1 MENPANATQPFRIL
15 ALDGGG
21 IMGTFTAAVL
31 AELERMTGK
40 RVWEYFDLITGT
52 STGGI
57 IAVALGL
64 GIPAERILKLYDEQ
78 GLRIFPPPRLWLLG
92 RAWWNLKHVFRP
104 KHSQQVLRQVVE
116 DVVGDRKF
124 GHSKVRLVIPAFD
137 ADRGGPQLFKTAHR
151 PEYKQDYLLPAV
163 TVALGTA
170 AAPTYY
176 PAYTAAGGGCYID
189 GGVWANCPVM
199 IGLLEATCVLKQPI
213 DQVELLSIGTTTEPF
228 HVNARRRT
236 GGILRWGR
244 AAIALFMQGQVEGAL
259 GQARLMTNHRM
270 LRVNSVTAPGRF
282 TMDDATVVAELKSLG
297 EQAAR
302 IHERE
307 ISQRF
312 LFAPASPFTPHWTP
326 PASSIAAP
334 SAGSGISSVGG

>member
-1 MENPANATQPFRIL
+1 
-15 ALDGGG
+15 
-21 IMGTFTAAVL
+21 MGTYTAAML

-40 RVWEYFDLITGT
+40 RLWEYFDLITGT

-64 GIPAERILKLYDEQ
+64 GIPAERILRLYLEQ
-78 GLRIFPPPRLWLLG
+78 GARIFPFPRLWLLG
-92 RAWWNLKHVFRP
+92 HAWWTLKHVFRP
-104 KHSQQVLRQVVE
+104 KHSQQVLKQVIE
-116 DVVGDRKF
+116 DVVKDQRFGD
-124 GHSKVRLVIPAFD
+124 SKVRLVIPAFD

-151 PEYKQDYLLPAV
+151 PEFKQDYLLPAV

-189 GGVWANCPVM
+189 GGVWANCPAM

-213 DQVELLSIGTTTEPF
+213 ERVELLSIGTTTEPF
-228 HVNARRRT
+228 HVSTRRRR
-236 GGILRWGR
+236 GGILRWGKGAVR
-244 AAIALFMQGQVEGAL
+244 LFMQGQVEGAI

-270 LRVNSVTAPGRF
+270 LRVNNVTVPGRF
-282 TMDDATVVAELKSLG
+282 TIDDATVVAELKSLG

-302 IHERE
+302 IYERE

-312 LFAPASPFTPHWTP
+312 LFAPAPRFTPDLVP
-326 PASSIAAP
+326 PAR
-334 SAGSGISSVGG
+334 SAQT